1 MRLQKRVKADSKRQ
15 VRQAGF
21 SLIELLVVLAILTI
35 VMAAVFQ
42 QVDIVQKRYRT
53 EEMKTEMFQAAREL
67 MDTFV
72 RDLHQAGY
80 PSEKLFA
87 DKVLTEPVSNDARL
101 AAGLVSVD
109 TDEIIFEADVDGD
122 GTVDSIR
129 YRLVDAIDG
138 TNWSCPCIERSQ
150 VAKVDGD
157 PTAQGTSYY
166 VAVENVVANGLTFAA
181 FERDGTE
188 VALPATLAKGTTAAI
203 DTIQITID
211 VQSAYRDLQTNQR
224 PSARLTASARVSN

>member
-1 MRLQKRVKADSKRQ
+1 MRLRASVNQG
-15 VRQAGF
+15 RQAGF
-21 SLIELLVVLAILTI
+21 SLVELLVVLAILTI

-67 MDTFV
+67 LDTFV

-80 PSEKLFA
+80 PSSKMFA
-87 DKVLTEPVSNDARL
+87 KDVLKDPAENDSRL

-109 TDEIIFEADVDGD
+109 VDEIIFEADVDAD

-129 YRLVDAIDG
+129 YRLVDVLAD

-150 VAKVDGD
+150 VAKVDGA

-166 VAVENVVANGLTFAA
+166 VAVENVSGLTFAA
-181 FERDGTE
+181 FQRDGTE
-188 VALPATLAKGTTAAI
+188 VALPATLAGGTADDI

-211 VQSAYRDLQTNQR
+211 VQAPYRDLQTNQR
-224 PSARLTASARVSN
+224 PTARLTASARISN